1 MADAYQVSAEA
12 AELAA
17 AALTSALLGRGRRA
31 PSTLDDAYSAAG
43 TDRGSSGRLAREL
56 AGIPQTGKLPRR
68 GSPERRRY
76 DAAIRN
82 VQRYRTTAGERR
94 RPTRQLPGILQA
106 ARSLATGDNIAALLR
121 SGAQMQIRARI
132 KVSNT
137 WRTHTMPADIGTG
150 RRMQYVEGQLFRL
163 AVRQWQAGNMQA
175 AGEEVLRA
183 FFFAYWQGYKDQPNT
198 ELPAS
203 VGAVEYVRLEIA

>member
-1 MADAYQVSAEA
+1 MADSYQISAEA
-12 AELAA
+12 ADLAA
-17 AALTSALLGRGRRA
+17 AALTSALIGRGRQT

-43 TDRGSSGRLAREL
+43 TDRGANGRLARSV
-56 AGIPQTGKLPRR
+56 AGIPQTGKLPPK

-76 DAAIRN
+76 LNAQRN
-82 VQRYRTTAGERR
+82 VERYRKGR
-94 RPTRQLPGILQA
+94 RPRAQLPRILEGARRLA
-106 ARSLATGDNIAALLR
+106 AGDNIAALLR
-121 SGAQMQIRARI
+121 NGADMQIRARI
-132 KVSNT
+132 KVSNN
-137 WRTHTMPADIGTG
+137 WRTHTMPADVGTG

-183 FFFAYWQGYKDQPNT
+183 FFFAYWGT
-198 ELPAS
+198 ELPAD